1 MAHLHFTLN
10 QEEIQELLLEN
21 RSETFKKLLESAL
34 NSVLQAESE
43 EQLSAGRYQR
53 SDERTDYR
61 NGSRDRELNTRI
73 GRITL
78 HVPRHRNV
86 PFRTLVFENYSRSEA
101 ALIAGMAEMVV
112 NGVSTR

>member
-1 MAHLHFTLN
+1 MTHLHFTLN

-73 GRITL
+73 EYAFSL
-78 HVPRHRNV
+78 FLK
-86 PFRTLVFENYSRSEA
+86 PFLYCSFCVNC
-101 ALIAGMAEMVV
+101 MVAV
-112 NGVSTR
+112 CPFTFCMNAI

>member
-1 MAHLHFTLN
+1 MAHLYFTLN

-21 RSETFKKLLESAL
+21 RSEAFKKLLESAL
-34 NSVLQAESE
+34 NSVLQAEAE

-73 GRITL
+73 EYAL
-78 HVPRHRNV
+78 SLFLK
-86 PFRTLVFENYSRSEA
+86 PFMYNGNA
-101 ALIAGMAEMVV
+101 V
-112 NGVSTR
+112 NCLFFWGV